1 MSISNILLSV
11 CVLAVVAISASYALP
26 ASKTVSRRAI
36 IKANAAEIYQLIV
49 STEGFQRFN
58 PYCDTDP
65 NLKISAFGP
74 DSGVGAGFSFNGK
87 EGKGSQTVIAVEPN
101 RQVQMEIDL
110 GPMGKPLQTFSLKQ
124 HSDSTEVV
132 WSTRSEFGM
141 NPVGRVF
148 GLFLDKMLGSTYE
161 RGLKNL
167 ARAVATA

>member
-1 MSISNILLSV
+1 MSITNILLFV
-11 CVLAVVAISASYALP
+11 GVLAVIAICASYVLP
-26 ASKTVSRRAI
+26 ASKTVSRRAV

-58 PYCDTDP
+58 PYSDTDQD
-65 NLKISAFGP
+65 LKISAFGP
-74 DSGVGAGFSFNGK
+74 DSGVGAGFLFEGK

-110 GPMGKPLQTFSLKQ
+110 GPMGKPVQTFSLNEQ
-124 HSDSTEVV
+124 QDSTEVI
-132 WSTRSEFGM
+132 WSTRSEFGL

-148 GLFLDKMLGSTYE
+148 GLFLDKMLGKTYE

-167 ARAVATA
+167 AQAVVTP